1 MNNLELQQR
10 LNSYL
15 AVKDALGFKTQ
26 IARLL
31 LCDFL
36 HFLEAQGIVGPI
48 SAQVALDWACQTATD
63 RGSSGQARRLSFVRG
78 FLSFLRTIEPETAV
92 PEQRLLARAKRS
104 TPYIF
109 TPAQITQLL
118 AEVAGLQPV
127 DSLRPHR
134 WQALIGLLASTG
146 LRIGEAIRLQVED
159 LKLDADPAYL
169 KVLATKFQKSRL
181 VPLHPT
187 TAAQLRQY
195 LEKRRQF
202 GYAASST
209 HFFITE
215 QGNRLNRVVLW
226 RTFKSVTQRL
236 GMQPLAGGRRP
247 TFHSLRHSFAVERL
261 RQWYRAGVSVQ
272 EMLPH
277 LSVYLGHVGPQ
288 ESYWYLT
295 ATPELLSAAGERFQQ
310 YTQIGGAQ

>member
-1 MNNLELQQR
+1 M
-10 LNSYL
+10 
-15 AVKDALGFKTQ
+15 
-26 IARLL
+26 
-31 LCDFL
+31 
-36 HFLEAQGIVGPI
+36 
-48 SAQVALDWACQTATD
+48 
-63 RGSSGQARRLSFVRG
+63 
-78 FLSFLRTIEPETAV
+78 
-92 PEQRLLARAKRS
+92 
-104 TPYIF
+104 
-109 TPAQITQLL
+109 
-118 AEVAGLQPV
+118 
-127 DSLRPHR
+127 
-134 WQALIGLLASTG
+134 
-146 LRIGEAIRLQVED
+146 RIGEAIRLQVDD

-169 KVLATKFQKSRL
+169 KVLETKFQKSRL

-202 GYAASST
+202 GYAASSA

-236 GMQPLAGGRRP
+236 GMQPQAGGRRP
-247 TFHSLRHSFAVERL
+247 TFHSLRHYFAVERL

-272 EMLPH
+272 NLLPH